1 MTQILNAMLLTDGY
15 KLGHKLMYPQGMT
28 KLYSNFTP
36 RSNKHFPDA
45 DKGAVVFGISYFVQ
59 KYLIDEFN
67 NNFFNQPKDEIIN
80 SYKNLLNGYLGEEV
94 ANQIGTEHISA
105 LHDLG
110 YLPIEIKGLS
120 EGLYCPYGV
129 PMLTITNTHPD
140 FAWLTNYL
148 ETLLSNVLWKPVTSA
163 TIADVFKR
171 QLINHA
177 QKTGFYNPN
186 DTSNIDFLC
195 HDFSMRGMSGVED
208 AGVSGMGHLTS
219 FCGTES
225 IPAILD
231 AMKYYNAKSNC
242 AGTIPATE
250 HSIECTN
257 AVNGENISDEE
268 YFVNMLDKFP
278 KGFLSIVADG
288 FDYWKFLGTI
298 VPKYKDRIMARDG
311 RVVIRP
317 DSGDP
322 VKIICGDP
330 EATDPIVR
338 MGSYEFLLKVFG
350 GTINKKGYMEL
361 DPHIGLIYGD
371 AITMKRQREIYA
383 RLEEKGIAATNLV
396 IGIGSFSYSMNS
408 RDSLGLAMKATYCE
422 VNGESREIFKD
433 PKTVTSTG
441 MTKKSLRGLIRVNY
455 DSETLK
461 LYAIDGVSK
470 EEEQGG
476 LLHTYFKD
484 GKQIIK
490 PTLDEIRYTRTVEI
504 NCFLDK
510 EV

>member
-15 KLGHKLMYPQGMT
+15 KLGHRLMYPEGMT

-59 KYLIDEFN
+59 KYLIEEFN
-67 NNFFNQPKDEIIN
+67 NNFFNQPKEEIIN
-80 SYKNLLNGYLGEEV
+80 SYKNILNGFLGEDV
-94 ANQIGTEHISA
+94 AEQIGTEHISA

-110 YLPIEIKGLS
+110 YLPILIKGLP
-120 EGLYCPYGV
+120 EGAYCPYGV

-163 TIADVFKR
+163 TTADVFKR
-171 QLINHA
+171 QLIKHA
-177 QKTGFYNPN
+177 KKTGFYNPDN
-186 DTSNIDFLC
+186 TSNIDFLC

-208 AGVSGMGHLTS
+208 ATASGMAHLTS

-225 IPAILD
+225 IPGIIGV
-231 AMKYYNAKSNC
+231 MKYYGAKSNC

-257 AVNGENISDEE
+257 AVNGENVSDEE
-268 YFVNMLDKFP
+268 YFVSMLDKFP

-330 EATDPIVR
+330 DATDPIVR

-350 GTINKKGYMEL
+350 GTINTKGYMEL

-396 IGIGSFSYSMNS
+396 NGIGSFSMNCVS
-408 RDSLGLAMKATYCE
+408 RDQLGMALKSTYCE
-422 VNGESREIFKD
+422 INGEPREIFKD
-433 PKTVTSTG
+433 PKTVTATG
-441 MTKKSLRGLIRVNY
+441 MTKKSLRGLIKVTRDPDTGNLIAT
-455 DSETLK
+455 DR
-461 LYAIDGVSK
+461 VSK
-470 EEEQGG
+470 EEEDKG
-476 LLHTYFKD
+476 LLEIYFKD
-484 GKQIIK
+484 GQQFIR
-490 PTLDEIRYTRTVEI
+490 PTLDEIRYKRNMEI
-504 NCFLDK
+504 NQFLDK
-510 EV
+510 E

>member
-15 KLGHKLMYPQGMT
+15 KLGHRLMYPEGMT

-59 KYLIDEFN
+59 KYLIEEFN
-67 NNFFNQPKDEIIN
+67 NNFFNQPKEEIIN
-80 SYKNLLNGYLGEEV
+80 SYKNILNGFLGEDV
-94 ANQIGTEHISA
+94 AEQIGTEHISA

-163 TIADVFKR
+163 TTADVFKR
-171 QLINHA
+171 QLVKHA
-177 QKTGFYNPN
+177 IKTGFYNPN

-208 AGVSGMGHLTS
+208 AAVSGMGHLIS

-225 IPAILD
+225 IPAILA
-231 AMKYYNAKSNC
+231 AMKYYGAKSNC

-268 YFVNMLDKFP
+268 YFVSMLDKFP
-278 KGFLSIVADG
+278 NGFLSIVADG

-330 EATDPIVR
+330 DATDPIVR

-350 GTINKKGYMEL
+350 GTINTKGYMEL
-361 DPHIGLIYGD
+361 DSHIGLIYGD
-371 AITMKRQREIYA
+371 AITIKRQREIYA

-396 IGIGSFSYSMNS
+396 LGIGSFSFSMHT
-408 RDSLGLAMKATYCE
+408 RDCLGMAMKSTYCE
-422 VNGESREIFKD
+422 INGEPREIFKD
-433 PKTVTSTG
+433 PKTVTNTG
-441 MTKKSLRGLIRVNY
+441 MVKKSLRGLIKVTC
-455 DSETLK
+455 DPETGTLI
-461 LYAIDGVSK
+461 ATDRVSK
-470 EEEQGG
+470 EEEQEGM
-476 LLHTYFKD
+476 LIPYFKD
-484 GKQIIK
+484 GKQLFTTELNVIRRLRKNEIK
-490 PTLDEIRYTRTVEI
+490 S
-504 NCFLDK
+504 FLDK
-510 EV
+510 E